1 MSAAGR
7 RRVRRVVE
15 LLEETYGPR
24 TWRPRRTGLEG
35 LIATILSQNTSD
47 RNSSAAFRS
56 LRQRFP
62 SWEAVRRA
70 PVVRIADAIR
80 PAGLANVKARRIKSI
95 LQRIHAE
102 RGRLS
107 LEFLGRLP
115 AHEARAWL
123 DRFEGVGP
131 KTSACVLMF
140 NFGMPVLPVDTHVHR
155 LSQRLGLVGPRVD
168 SGKAHQVLERLVP
181 GELVYPFHVLL
192 IEHGRKVCR
201 RRRPLCEG
209 CVLRRLCVW
218 RRREGGTATSAG
230 KD

>member
-80 PAGLANVKARRIKSI
+80 TAGLANVKAIGVF
-95 LQRIHAE
+95 LAE
-102 RGRLS
+102 RELAQVS
-107 LEFLGRLP
+107 
-115 AHEARAWL
+115 
-123 DRFEGVGP
+123 
-131 KTSACVLMF
+131 M
-140 NFGMPVLPVDTHVHR
+140 NIVDPFRTP
-155 LSQRLGLVGPRVD
+155 LYRVF
-168 SGKAHQVLERLVP
+168 
-181 GELVYPFHVLL
+181 ELVRVEASRYGIPIVGSEIVGLL
-192 IEHGRKVCR
+192 
-201 RRRPLCEG
+201 PLS
-209 CVLRRLCVW
+209 VVSDVARYYLRLEDFEDGQILETRL
-218 RRREGGTATSAG
+218 
-230 KD
+230 